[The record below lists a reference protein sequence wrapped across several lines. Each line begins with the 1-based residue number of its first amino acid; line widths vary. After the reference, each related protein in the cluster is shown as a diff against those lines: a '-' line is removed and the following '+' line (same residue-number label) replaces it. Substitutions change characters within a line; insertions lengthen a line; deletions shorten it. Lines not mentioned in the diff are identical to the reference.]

1 MNEKSKVHYQVV
13 IDFFEFMGFMV
24 FKTTGSISE
33 LFSVFA
39 IDFFLFHIFAILRLF
54 QNKKNLVNCDIE
66 LVVLNTISRMNLEIF
81 VTTL

>member
-1 MNEKSKVHYQVV
+1 
-13 IDFFEFMGFMV
+13 MGFMV

-39 IDFFLFHIFAILRLF
+39 IDFFYFTFLLYYVFF

-66 LVVLNTISRMNLEIF
+66 LVFLNTISRMNSKIF